1 MSGKIKCGAFCNAYM
16 GVDRYKN
23 VGETKIDFH
32 FADFRTILLKIAKDS
47 FTGVIVNK

>member
-23 VGETKIDFH
+23 VGGDKNRF
-32 FADFRTILLKIAKDS
+32 S
-47 FTGVIVNK
+47 FC